1 MKGFRLFLM
10 LALLTAFTVGTAMA
24 ADYYVFK
31 NRTGQ
36 ILVLDYSPSSGW
48 VRVDG
53 PYKTSDAAKRAWG
66 IGTVAGS
73 SGRSVPMPHR
83 AAF

>member
-1 MKGFRLFLM
+1 MKGLRLFLM
-10 LALLTAFTVGTAMA
+10 LALLTAFMAGTAMA
-24 ADYYVFK
+24 ADYYVFR

-36 ILVLDYSPSSGW
+36 TLVLDYVPSSGW

-53 PYKTSDAAKRAWG
+53 PYTTSDAAKRAWG

-73 SGRSVPMPHR
+73 GGKTVPTPNR
-83 AAF
+83 AVF